1 MRKVIVNSGFLQSV
15 ILCCAFFLISNNC
28 INAQEGEALYNRAC
42 KACHTI
48 GGGKTVGPDLKGVNQ
63 KRDKEWLVAFIKS
76 SQTLIKEGDA
86 LSIELFEEYMK
97 IPMPDQNFTDA
108 EISQIL
114 LYVDQ
119 ASGVSSETTA
129 MFDKDD
135 QKIIAN
141 SDNGRNLFVGNTQ
154 FENNGASCIA
164 CHTVNDEAAYYAG
177 TFAKDLTQSYILM
190 QKAGIESVLQY
201 LSFPAMSDT
210 YKDHQLTAS
219 EIADLTAF
227 LKEVSGKKTRNK
239 IAGFGSSLLLYG
251 FIAFLG
257 LLAIIEIFWRNKK
270 RDAVK

>member
-28 INAQEGEALYNRAC
+28 INAQDGEALYNRAC

-48 GGGKTVGPDLKGVNQ
+48 GGGRTVGPDLKGVNQ

-86 LSIELFEEYMK
+86 NAMELFEEFMK

-108 EISQIL
+108 EINQIL
-114 LYVDQ
+114 LYIEQ

-129 MFDKDD
+129 AVDKDV
-135 QKIIAN
+135 QEIIAN
-141 SDNGRNLFVGNTQ
+141 SDNGRDLFVGNIP
-154 FENNGASCIA
+154 FENDGASCIA
-164 CHTVNDEAAYYAG
+164 CHAVNDDAAYFAG
-177 TFAKDLTQSYILM
+177 SFAKDLTQSYPLM
-190 QKAGIESVLQY
+190 QKAGIESVLKY

-210 YKDHQLTAS
+210 YKDHQLTSS

-227 LKEVSGKKTRNK
+227 LKEVSEKESTKA
-239 IAGFGSSLLLYG
+239 IAGFGSNFLLYG
-251 FIAFLG
+251 IIAFLV
-257 LLAIIEIFWRNKK
+257 LLTIIEVFWRNKK
-270 RDAVK
+270 RDTVK